1 MDCGSVVIIS
11 KRATW
16 GESRALPQS
25 ESHRGRW
32 LRSMMVCYDPKY
44 PTLVKYGFEHVFI
57 IFQWLCEGFW
67 VIGLIGFMAMSF
79 VLIEKTHIFV
89 LFLTN
94 DLCL

>member
-1 MDCGSVVIIS
+1 MDCCSVVVILE
-11 KRATW
+11 RATW

-25 ESHRGRW
+25 ESHRERR
-32 LRSMMVCYDPKY
+32 LQSVVVCYDSKC
-44 PTLVKYGFEHVFI
+44 PTLVKYGLEHVFI

-67 VIGLIGFMAMSF
+67 VIRLIGFMAMSF
-79 VLIEKTHIFV
+79 VLTEKTHIFV